1 MVIFEKI
8 FKGLITKKAEA
19 VDVKDF
25 GPISLMGSIYKIKA
39 KVLLNRLKNVLGELV
54 FYTQNAFIHG
64 REILDL
70 LFIANELSD
79 SMLNT
84 AICSAN

>member
-1 MVIFEKI
+1 M
-8 FKGLITKKAEA
+8 
-19 VDVKDF
+19 DVKDF

-39 KVLLNRLKNVLGELV
+39 KVLLNRLKNALGELV

-70 LFIANELSD
+70 FLITNELSD
-79 SMLNT
+79 STLN
-84 AICSAN
+84 AGIYSAN